1 MSIGLAGL
9 EGLCLNT
16 HFKLSDVGLGFSD
29 MLLSLGQMISEL
41 LIKNIKAVDL
51 LHKDYSL

>member
-41 LIKNIKAVDL
+41 LIENVKAVDL